1 MSQAVEGFE
10 RAEAL
15 LKSRVTK
22 KSGLAPSKVDM
33 PSFRAPWVCKRIFDL
48 NGDKVLAT
56 DKRHPCRS
64 VEVEEVHFDD
74 VEAASESTD
83 EFIAD
88 LF

>member
-1 MSQAVEGFE
+1 MSPAVEGLE
-10 RAEAL
+10 RSEAL
-15 LKSRVTK
+15 LKSK
-22 KSGLAPSKVDM
+22 ANKQSGLAPSKVEM

-48 NGDKVLAT
+48 NGDEVHEA

-64 VEVEEVHFDD
+64 VEVEEVHFDN

>member
-1 MSQAVEGFE
+1 
-10 RAEAL
+10 
-15 LKSRVTK
+15 
-22 KSGLAPSKVDM
+22 
-33 PSFRAPWVCKRIFDL
+33 VCKRIFDL
-48 NGDKVLAT
+48 NGDEVLAT
-56 DKRHPCRS
+56 DRRHPCRS